1 MVNRTN
7 RGKGLTLSEILVSI
21 VLLTLLLVT
30 TLVLFTQL
38 LTNTTKSGF
47 VNTASVYADQILEE
61 AIANPASSPPA
72 FPGLL
77 TGEAEFSVQGEEAPT
92 KFVYRLEATELGSPS
107 SAGER
112 WLLEVEVQWWTDQ
125 VQDGHSRSGYGNLS
139 TKQSRLVYVK
149 WY

>member
-47 VNTASVYADQILEE
+47 VNTASVYADQVLEE
-61 AIANPASSPPA
+61 AIAA
-72 FPGLL
+72 G
-77 TGEAEFSVQGEEAPT
+77 
-92 KFVYRLEATELGSPS
+92 GSRSCPLP
-107 SAGER
+107 
-112 WLLEVEVQWWTDQ
+112 WLRAC
-125 VQDGHSRSGYGNLS
+125 HSRHRRRQGRHRGYRRHARRVL
-139 TKQSRLVYVK
+139 
-149 WY
+149 